1 MRRIFL
7 IFIFMSLTCGNSGKI
22 GLEKKWETE
31 RVLKVPESVTY
42 DQQRN
47 ILYVSNI
54 NGKPLDMDGNGFISK
69 VRLDGSIES
78 LEWVKNLNAPKGS
91 ALFGNTL
98 YVTDI
103 DRVVVINVETGEIIA
118 EHPDPQAIFLN
129 DVVVDQEGKVYISD
143 YSGKNSIIYQLN
155 QDKLEI
161 WVRGSEIDKPNGL
174 YISGNE
180 LLVGNSGDGKIKA
193 IHLEKK
199 TIRTV
204 SIVGS
209 GIDGLKM
216 DGEGNFIVS
225 DWAGKT
231 SWITKEGQLIE
242 LINTTQQKINAADL
256 EFIIEKNLI
265 IIPTFFDNRLVA
277 YELLR
282 TSP

>member
-1 MRRIFL
+1 MSRIFIL
-7 IFIFMSLTCGNSGKI
+7 FIVMGLACGNSGKV
-22 GLEKKWETE
+22 GLEKKWETK
-31 RVLKVPESVTY
+31 RLLKVPESVTY

-54 NGKPLDMDGNGFISK
+54 NGKPLDKDGNGFISK
-69 VRLDGSIES
+69 VRLDGSIEN

-91 ALFGNTL
+91 ALFGNKL

-103 DRVVVINVETGEIIA
+103 DRVVVINVEAGEIIS
-118 EHPDPQAIFLN
+118 EHPDSQAIFLN
-129 DVVVDQEGKVYISD
+129 DAAVDHEGKVYISD
-143 YSGKNSIIYQLN
+143 YSDKNSVIYQLN
-155 QDKLEI
+155 QGKLDI

-180 LLVGNSGDGKIKA
+180 LIIGNSGDGKIKA

-204 SIVGS
+204 SVVGS

-231 SWITKEGQLIE
+231 SWISKEGQVIE

-256 EFIIEKNLI
+256 EFIIKKNLI

-282 TSP
+282 

>member
-1 MRRIFL
+1 
-7 IFIFMSLTCGNSGKI
+7 
-22 GLEKKWETE
+22 
-31 RVLKVPESVTY
+31 
-42 DQQRN
+42 
-47 ILYVSNI
+47 
-54 NGKPLDMDGNGFISK
+54 MDGNGFISK
-69 VRLDGSIES
+69 VRLDGSIEN
-78 LEWVKNLNAPKGS
+78 LEWVRNLNAPKGS
-91 ALFGNTL
+91 ALFGNKL

-103 DRVVVINVETGEIIA
+103 NRVVVINVETGEIIS
-118 EHPDPQAIFLN
+118 EHSDPQAIFLN
-129 DVVVDQEGKVYISD
+129 DVAVDHEGKVYISD
-143 YSGKNSIIYQLN
+143 YSGKNSIIYHLN
-155 QDKLEI
+155 QENLDI
-161 WVRGSEIDKPNGL
+161 WVKGSEIDKPNGL

-180 LLVGNSGDGKIKA
+180 LIVGNSGDGKIKA

-204 SIVGS
+204 SVVGS

-231 SWITKEGQLIE
+231 SWISKEGQVIE

-256 EFIIEKNLI
+256 EFIVKKNLI

-282 TSP
+282 

>member
-1 MRRIFL
+1 MHRIFL
-7 IFIFMSLTCGNSGKI
+7 LFIFMSLTCGNSGKI

-54 NGKPLDMDGNGFISK
+54 NGKPQDKDGNGFISK
-69 VRLDGSIES
+69 VRLDGSIEN
-78 LEWVKNLNAPKGS
+78 LEWVKKLNAPKGS
-91 ALFGNTL
+91 ALFGNKL

-103 DRVVVINVETGEIIA
+103 DRVVVINVESGEIIS

-129 DVVVDQEGKVYISD
+129 DVAVDQEGRVYVSD

-161 WVRGSEIDKPNGL
+161 WVKEKEIDKPNGL

-180 LLVGNSGDGKIKA
+180 LIVGNSGDGKIKA
-193 IHLEKK
+193 IHLEKR

-204 SIVGS
+204 SVVGS

-216 DGEGNFIVS
+216 DSEGNFIVS

-231 SWITKEGQLIE
+231 SWISKEGQVIE
-242 LINTTQQKINAADL
+242 LINTTQQKVNAADL
-256 EFIIEKNLI
+256 EFIIKKNLI